1 MNNGLSDPIESVQ
14 VMYFIV
20 SMFNRREQ
28 IRIKWSIYQAFG
40 DNYGVKVKE
49 ESIHLK
55 GILEEMQTT
64 LEQCIINLNC
74 LKKK

>member
-1 MNNGLSDPIESVQ
+1 
-14 VMYFIV
+14 MYFIV

-55 GILEEMQTT
+55 GI
-64 LEQCIINLNC
+64 
-74 LKKK
+74 